1 MKLTRYTDYA
11 LRVLIYLALNP
22 DRQSSIAEIAK
33 SYGVS
38 ENHLMKVVQQL
49 AREGFVASARGRG
62 GGLRLGKNAEDI
74 RIGAVVR
81 LTEPDMDLAEC
92 GSCIIN
98 GMCGLTPVFGR
109 ATLAFLQVLDGVT
122 LADVIRSGN
131 RLHALLRL
139 GLTGRKSVRR
149 GPGARRPPPRSG
161 GSFSQQARLEGFK
174 RKA

>member
-22 DRQSSIAEIAK
+22 DRQCSIAEIAA

-49 AREGFVASARGRG
+49 AREKLVASTRGRG
-62 GGLRLGKNAEDI
+62 GGLKLGRPSGEI

-92 GSCIIN
+92 GKCVISGLC
-98 GMCGLTPVFGR
+98 GMTSVFSR
-109 ATLAFLQVLDGVT
+109 ATSAFLDALDEVT
-122 LADVIRSGN
+122 LEDVVRSGD
-131 RLHALLRL
+131 RLNALLRL
-139 GLTGRKSVRR
+139 GLSKHRKGEPAHGRGGKKRA
-149 GPGARRPPPRSG
+149 PAARAS
-161 GSFSQQARLEGFK
+161 A
-174 RKA
+174 

>member
-1 MKLTRYTDYA
+1 MKLTRYTDFA

-22 DRQSSIAEIAK
+22 DRQCSIAEIAV

-49 AREGFVASARGRG
+49 AREGLVASTRGRS
-62 GGLRLGKNAEDI
+62 GGLRLGIAPQEI

-92 GSCIIN
+92 AKCIIS
-98 GMCGLTPVFGR
+98 GVCGLTSVFGQ
-109 ATLAFLQVLDGVT
+109 ATEAFLHTLDEVT
-122 LADVIRSGN
+122 LADVIRSGD

-139 GLTGRKSVRR
+139 GLTPNRRKRSGHSRMKQRR
-149 GPGARRPPPRSG
+149 GPQVRADLRTH
-161 GSFSQQARLEGFK
+161 EN
-174 RKA
+174 